1 MSCRP
6 LAGVQSSDWL
16 SLAKRMRSKLEVRP
30 SARWNLAALMPS
42 AFLCALR
49 TMAKRERNAAIITL
63 RKKSQSASDLALQF
77 NLCRGR
83 VRQIAVSH
91 GPLERRRSQLKSM
104 FRTLGKL
111 PDDTPVDVL
120 IPCEAN
126 IQHWEA
132 RVRQL
137 HRASTA
143 IRTLGDLRSTASP
156 GLLREPHIGA
166 RLVAELRSHCP
177 FRSGRKKL
185 GHDRRLGM
193 SPVAERFCT
202 RNGCRGSPDWSSSRV
217 ARPSRLRQL
226 DPSNGARLIRRRR
239 WLPSPGPGGGFG

>member
-1 MSCRP
+1 
-6 LAGVQSSDWL
+6 
-16 SLAKRMRSKLEVRP
+16 MRSKLEVRP

-49 TMAKRERNAAIITL
+49 TMAKRERNAAIIAL
-63 RKKSQSASDLALQF
+63 LKKARRASDLALQF
-77 NLCRGR
+77 NLRRGR

-91 GPLERRRSQLKSM
+91 EPLERRRSQLKKSL
-104 FRTLGKL
+104 FRTPGKL

-137 HRASTA
+137 HRAATA
-143 IRTLGDLRSTASP
+143 IRTLGDLRSTTSP

-166 RLVAELRSHCP
+166 RTVAELRSHCP
-177 FRSGRKKL
+177 FRRGRKK
-185 GHDRRLGM
+185 
-193 SPVAERFCT
+193 T
-202 RNGCRGSPDWSSSRV
+202 
-217 ARPSRLRQL
+217 
-226 DPSNGARLIRRRR
+226 
-239 WLPSPGPGGGFG
+239 